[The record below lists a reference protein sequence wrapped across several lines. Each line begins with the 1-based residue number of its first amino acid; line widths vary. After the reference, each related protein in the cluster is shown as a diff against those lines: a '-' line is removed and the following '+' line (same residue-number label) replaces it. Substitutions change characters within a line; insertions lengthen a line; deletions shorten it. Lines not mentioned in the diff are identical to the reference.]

1 MSFKIS
7 DLFASETSLRHRGS
21 AHRRPRSPRNRRIQV
36 ETLERRQLLAAEVL
50 QITVENLSDDG
61 GLAQTPFWVA
71 AHDGT
76 FDLGDPGQPASS
88 FGGLELIAEDGDVSG
103 LVDRFTAEGVGNAA
117 VIAAPGGFTG
127 APVFE
132 PGEVVTQDLTVDD
145 TTASPFF
152 SFASMVI
159 PANDAFIAN
168 LDATAIRLFDADGD
182 FLGPQTIVVYG
193 SQIWDAGTEVNDPV
207 GGAAFTTVGGTSA
220 DEGGVIALHQGLDG
234 FVGESLPTGETLTK
248 AFGANTPIARIT
260 VARASDPTNP
270 IDQAGPLAA
279 LDASDVAQRI
289 DSHEISVTFSDP
301 SGVDLSSITPE
312 NLRITGPLL
321 TQLEVLSVVVNA
333 GSATTLNEVTANYRV
348 APASGSFT
356 HLDNGTYSV
365 VLLADQ
371 VGDSFGH
378 AATAEMLGDFT
389 VSAPVQL
396 QVTYESLADEGGL
409 SQTPIWVAVH
419 DGNFEIARAGRSASD
434 FGGLESLAEDGDVSG
449 LVDRFAADA
458 NGYDA
463 VIVAPDGFPD
473 APVFEPSETVSQTL
487 NVFDAFSNRFFS
499 FASMVIPSNDAFI
512 ANLDPR
518 SYELFDRFGNFT
530 GARTITIYGQ
540 DVWDAGTEENDPIGD
555 AAFSTEGGTATD
567 ENGVVGRHRGLNDFV
582 GTELPTGGNLTRAFE
597 NRTPVGRFTIS
608 LADLPADP
616 IDHLGP
622 IATTDVTGVT
632 IVGQTTHEVRV
643 TYSDPSG
650 VDITSIDTSDIR
662 IISST
667 GKQLQIVGVTADADG
682 TVDRRSV
689 TATYQVAPVD
699 GDPFNTLDNGL
710 YIINSVAGEVG
721 DKLGNEIGLASLGS
735 FEIHVAVQLNVTI
748 ENLSIDGGLAQTP
761 FWIAVHEGN
770 FSIAA
775 AGESAIG
782 FGGLEALAE
791 EGDVSGLDARFATES
806 NGFAAVVTAPGGFA
820 GAPVFEPGETAS
832 LILDVQNTNA
842 NRFFSFA
849 SMVIPSN
856 DAFIANFNARAYEL
870 FDSNGFFNGPKTITI
885 YGRDIWDAGTEVN
898 GVGSGAAFSAEGGN
912 GVDENGVIRR
922 HSGLDEFIETGL
934 PTGSDLA
941 AAFIGQTPLARITI
955 GLAGETVIPED
966 DLGPT
971 TFLSAQPI
979 TVAGAAEHEVKITF
993 NDPAGVD
1000 ITSIDPSDLNI
1011 VGPGGSTLRVTNV
1024 VVDAAEGTSP
1034 RSVVATYQLATSD
1047 DQFTARNNGTY
1058 RVSLA
1063 NDAVRDT
1070 LGQGSSLDV
1079 AGVVNVDVGIRLQ
1092 VDVESLTEAGGLAG
1106 TPFWVG
1112 FHDGQFEVAR
1122 GGASASEFGGLELL
1136 AEEGDASE
1144 LVARFAAESNG
1155 TDSLITAPDGFA
1167 GAPVFE
1173 PGETAGQ
1180 VIEIANTAD
1189 NRFFSFASMVIPSN
1203 DAFIANLNS
1212 QAYELFDRLGN
1223 FKGARRITIYGRDI
1237 LDAGTEANDAS
1248 GAAFST
1254 EGGVGTVENGV
1265 IRKHTGLDNFI
1276 GTGLPTGENLGSA
1289 FGQLTA
1295 IATITIS
1302 LFDPEAEACSGVDAA
1317 CSARSVSLQNSALS
1331 ADVNKDGQVSALDAL
1346 LVINFL
1352 GRFGNQSTI
1361 ADEAQ
1366 RAGLDLDVGGDTEVT
1381 ALDALQVINELA
1393 RRRGAGGESESVSE
1407 TEQALRFDVA
1417 IGQLSQSDSFDFGYD
1432 QREEALTLLF

>member
-1 MSFKIS
+1 MS
-7 DLFASETSLRHRGS
+7 DLFSKKASLRHRGN
-21 AHRRPRSPRNRRIQV
+21 AHRRPQATRNRRIQV

-76 FDLGDPGQPASS
+76 FDLGDPGQPASA
-88 FGGLELIAEDGDVSG
+88 FGGLELIAEEGDVSG
-103 LVDRFTAEGVGNAA
+103 LVDRFAAEGVGNGA
-117 VIAAPGGFTG
+117 VITAPGGFTG

-132 PGEVVTQDLTVDD
+132 AGEIVTQDLTVDD
-145 TTASPFF
+145 TTATPFF

-159 PANDAFIAN
+159 PSNDAFIAN
-168 LDATAIRLFDADGD
+168 LDATAIRLFDVDGD

-193 SQIWDAGTEVNDPV
+193 SQIWDAGTEVNDPA
-207 GGAAFTTVGGTSA
+207 GGAAFATAGGTSA
-220 DEGGVIALHQGLDG
+220 DEGGVIALHPGLAD
-234 FVGESLPTGETLTK
+234 FVGESVPTGETLAK

-260 VARASDPTNP
+260 ISRASAPANP
-270 IDQAGPLAA
+270 IDQAGPLAV
-279 LDASDVAQRI
+279 LDASDVAEQI

-301 SGVDLSSITPE
+301 SGVDLSSIMPE

-321 TQLEVLSVVVNA
+321 TQLEVLSVVVDA
-333 GSATTLNEVTANYRV
+333 DAATTPNEVTATYRV

-365 VLLADQ
+365 VLLANQ

-378 AATAEMLGDFT
+378 AAASELLGDFT
-389 VSAPVQL
+389 VNAPVQL
-396 QVTYESLADEGGL
+396 QVTYESLADDDGL
-409 SQTPIWVAVH
+409 SQTPVWVGIH
-419 DGNFEIARAGRSASD
+419 DGNFEIARAGRVASD
-434 FGGLESLAEDGDVSG
+434 FDGLESLAEDGDVSG
-449 LVDRFAADA
+449 LVARFAADA
-458 NGYDA
+458 DGHGT
-463 VIVAPDGFPD
+463 VIVAPDGFAG
-473 APVFEPSETVSQTL
+473 APVFEPGETVSQTL
-487 NVFDAFSNRFFS
+487 DVFDASRNRYFS

-518 SYELFDRFGNFT
+518 AYELFDRFGAFT
-530 GARTITIYGQ
+530 GARTITVYGQ
-540 DVWDAGTEENDPIGD
+540 DVWDAGTEVNDPIGD

-567 ENGVVGRHRGLNDFV
+567 QNGVVGRHRGLDDFI
-582 GTELPTGGNLTRAFE
+582 GSELPTGENLTRAFQ
-597 NRTPVGRFTIS
+597 NQTPIGRFTIS
-608 LADLPADP
+608 LASLPAEP

-632 IVGQTTHEVRV
+632 NVGQTTRDVRV

-650 VDITSIDTSDIR
+650 IDVTSIDTSDIR
-662 IISST
+662 IVSST
-667 GKQLQIVGVTADADG
+667 GQELHVVGVTADSDG
-682 TVDRRSV
+682 SIDRRSV
-689 TATYQVAPVD
+689 TATYQVAPAD
-699 GDPFNTLDNGL
+699 GGPFNTLDNGL
-710 YIINSVAGEVG
+710 YIINSVDGEVG

-748 ENLSIDGGLAQTP
+748 ENLAIDGGLAQTP

-770 FSIAA
+770 FSIARP
-775 AGESAIG
+775 GESASE
-782 FGGLEALAE
+782 FGGLVAIAE
-791 EGDVSGLDARFATES
+791 EGDVSGLDARFAIES
-806 NGFAAVVTAPGGFA
+806 NGVAAVVTAPGGFA

-832 LILDVQNTNA
+832 MILDVQNTNS

-856 DAFIANFNARAYEL
+856 DAFIANFNPRDYEL
-870 FDSNGFFNGPKTITI
+870 FDSNGFFGGPKTITI
-885 YGRDIWDAGTEVN
+885 YGRDVWDAGTEVN
-898 GVGSGAAFSAEGGN
+898 GVGSGAAFSAEGGD
-912 GVDENGVIRR
+912 GVDEDRVIRR
-922 HSGLDEFIETGL
+922 HTGLDEFIDTGL
-934 PTGSDLA
+934 PTGSDLS

-955 GLAGETVIPED
+955 GLAGETVIPD
-966 DLGPT
+966 DDFGPT
-971 TFLSAQPI
+971 TFLSTQPI
-979 TVAGAAEHEVKITF
+979 TVAGAAEHEVQITY

-1011 VGPGGSTLRVTNV
+1011 VGPGGSTLRVTGV
-1024 VVDAAEGTSP
+1024 VVDAAAGTSP
-1034 RSVVATYQLATSD
+1034 RSVVATYQLATGD

-1063 NDAVRDT
+1063 SDAVRDT
-1070 LGQGSSLDV
+1070 LGQGGSSDV

-1092 VDVESLTEAGGLAG
+1092 VDIESLTEVGGLAG

-1122 GGASASEFGGLELL
+1122 GGASASEFGGLELI

-1144 LVARFAAESNG
+1144 LAARFATESSG

-1173 PGETAGQ
+1173 PGEMASQ
-1180 VIEIANTAD
+1180 VIEIANTTD

-1223 FKGARRITIYGRDI
+1223 FKGARQITIYGRDI
-1237 LDAGTEANDAS
+1237 LDAGTEANDGL

-1254 EGGVGTVENGV
+1254 QGGVGTDENGV
-1265 IRKHTGLDNFI
+1265 IRSHAGLDNFI
-1276 GTGLPTGENLGSA
+1276 GTGLPTGENLDSA

-1295 IATITIS
+1295 IATITVS
-1302 LFDPEAEACSGVDAA
+1302 LFDPESDACSGVDAA
-1317 CSARSVSLQNSALS
+1317 CSARSVSLQNSSLS

-1366 RAGLDLDVGGDTEVT
+1366 RAGLDLDVGGDTEVS

-1393 RRRGAGGESESVSE
+1393 RRRGAGGESESVGDS
-1407 TEQALRFDVA
+1407 EQALRFDAA
-1417 IGQLSQSDSFDFGYD
+1417 IGQLSQSDSFNFDD
-1432 QREEALTLLF
+1432 ESEETLGLLF